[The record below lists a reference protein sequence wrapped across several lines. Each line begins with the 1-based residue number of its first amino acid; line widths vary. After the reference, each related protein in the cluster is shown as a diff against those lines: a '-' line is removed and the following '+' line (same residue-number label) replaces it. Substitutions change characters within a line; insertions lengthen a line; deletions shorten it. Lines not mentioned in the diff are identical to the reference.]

1 MIMSTRPSI
10 LSTFPDAFAVA
21 AGAVEQRQIGF
32 ACVVGVAWV
41 SGFGS
46 PDAPAMR
53 PEAEPREVR
62 AVDVEPQVYCR
73 RHGAEH
79 AAKGFAPCSDL
90 GCAGCTRPD

>member
-1 MIMSTRPSI
+1 MSTRLSI
-10 LSTFPDAFAVA
+10 LSAFPEGFAVA
-21 AGAVEQRQIGF
+21 EGAVEQHQIGF

-41 SGFGS
+41 RGFGG

-53 PEAEPREVR
+53 PQVEPREIR

-73 RHGAEH
+73 RRGAEH

-90 GCAGCTRPD
+90 GCAGCTRGD